1 MNKQICTM
9 TAAFEIR
16 FLHKL
21 QEEQYANPIIVP
33 GEPWGSMFA
42 RYVFCVGM
50 TVSLQLGRARAV
62 AF

>member
-1 MNKQICTM
+1 M